1 MKRNYIKPLIS
12 SLMVDGEEVCIG
24 TNPTELSGNE
34 SGWGEGAKER
44 DSLDEEMDAAAAA
57 MAAQQQN
64 YSLW

>member
-1 MKRNYIKPLIS
+1 
-12 SLMVDGEEVCIG
+12 MVDGEEVCIG